1 MSEPVHWTEV
11 GSVLDSLYRATDRLE
26 QLFPGRKFTPDGHLV
41 GSIGEV
47 VAAYMF
53 DLDLHRGSNK
63 GHDGVTRGGYG
74 LVRQVEVKL
83 TQGTTVAIRHQP
95 AHLIVLQRKKGR
107 RVEVVFNGPGL
118 QAWEGAR
125 SKGSNGQR
133 PISVS
138 KLRELNNGVAD
149 TDRLSVIREAP
160 V

>member
-1 MSEPVHWTEV
+1 MSEPVDWSEV
-11 GSVLDSLYRATDRLE
+11 GRVLDALYQATDRLE

-63 GHDGVTRGGYG
+63 GHDAATRGVNGI
-74 LVRQVEVKL
+74 VRQVEVKL
-83 TQGTTVAIRHQP
+83 TQGTTVAIRHEP
-95 AHLIVLQRKKGR
+95 AHLIVLRRKKGG

-118 QAWEGAR
+118 QAWAGAGD
-125 SKGSNGQR
+125 KGSNGQR

-138 KLRELNNGVAD
+138 RLRELNGHVAD
-149 TDRLSVIREAP
+149 SDRLEVRREAP